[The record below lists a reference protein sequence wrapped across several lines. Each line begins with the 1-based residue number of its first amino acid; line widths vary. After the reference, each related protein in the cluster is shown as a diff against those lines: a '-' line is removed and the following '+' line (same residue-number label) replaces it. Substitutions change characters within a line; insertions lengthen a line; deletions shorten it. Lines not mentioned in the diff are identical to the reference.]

1 MFKVDW
7 TLMTRRERKQWI
19 PPKMSLKEIKKLQ
32 AVWEQNKSYSFRL
45 FVKSVT
51 FLFGS
56 PWEKVVLKREGAG
69 EKKIW
74 KEG

>member
-1 MFKVDW
+1 MFKLDW

-19 PPKMSLKEIKKLQ
+19 SPKMSLKEIKKLQ

-45 FVKSVT
+45 FVKSVP

-56 PWEKVVLKREGAG
+56 HG
-69 EKKIW
+69 KK
-74 KEG
+74 